1 MLYDSEAA
9 HKGTYHLKTKEPIV
23 EDLMNVLW
31 KKSVWAQMREMCCR
45 SNFG

>member
-23 EDLMNVLW
+23 EGLMECVVKEECVGANARDVLQ
-31 KKSVWAQMREMCCR
+31 V
-45 SNFG
+45 